1 MELDEQELCEECE
14 RPVHDKR
21 PLSLRMIVFWKDGK
35 GFDANNEIVGFCVPY
50 DDFQPPNT
58 LFLVPL
64 SEYPQTVLEYHDRV
78 NGGREWMQ
86 IHHAQSCDA
95 RAQQVY
101 TAAVKKIKKLG
112 WLEEPA
118 FSQLG

>member
-1 MELDEQELCEECE
+1 MEQDEQELCPNCG
-14 RPVHDKR
+14 RPVHDQK
-21 PLSLRMIVFWKDGK
+21 PLSLRMVKYWRDGK
-35 GFDANNEIVGFCVPY
+35 GFDANDEIVGLCVPC
-50 DDFQPPNT
+50 DDSHPPST

-64 SEYPQTVLEYHDRV
+64 PEYPLTVLEYHDRV

-86 IHHAQSCDA
+86 IHHPQSCDE

-101 TAAVKKIKKLG
+101 TVAVQKIKKLG
-112 WLEEPA
+112 WLEEPV